1 MKRFISLIAVL
12 ATLAVASFA
21 LAAPPVVRVAETALV
36 AQNTFSDPAWLE
48 TGWAALVIEDAG
60 SSCTITVQRAVEIT
74 GPTGTPATWVDL
86 SPTITAAGQY
96 NILVGA
102 PGWYRFGVKTGNY
115 GSGTVTGRLLQ

>member
-12 ATLAVASFA
+12 ATLALASFA
-21 LAAPPVVRVAETALV
+21 LAAPPVVRVPETALV
-36 AQNTFSDPAWLE
+36 AQNTFSDYAWLE
-48 TGWAALVIEDAG
+48 AGWAALVIEDAAT
-60 SSCTITVQRAVEIT
+60 STTITVQRAVEIGT
-74 GPTGTPATWVDL
+74 TDTPATWVDL